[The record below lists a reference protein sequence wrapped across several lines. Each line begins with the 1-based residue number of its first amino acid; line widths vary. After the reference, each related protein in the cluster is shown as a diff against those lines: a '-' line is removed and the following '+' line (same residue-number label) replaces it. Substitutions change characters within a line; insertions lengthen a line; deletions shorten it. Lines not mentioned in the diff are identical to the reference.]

1 MGLFSLGET
10 MALTNKQRAAQDLAE
25 KLRLEEELSLSVT
38 RLFERVADEFQRSMI
53 EDGVPPNFDGWQG
66 FFEDILLS
74 HYQATG
80 DVFSKRIQD
89 QLNLELSKDEKEI
102 IAAALLLYFTNQ
114 SRSSA
119 EQINDTNRNQAQE
132 AVQAARAQEQVDFQE
147 TGSYYDSLTF
157 AAVATNAFRS
167 KIFGRVITIGVTETQ
182 NAAEASK
189 FTEAEV
195 FEGKRPTV
203 NDPARPA
210 VAEELGYKTWTA
222 ILDDATRPTHV
233 DADEQKV
240 KYNAFFIVGG
250 YKMRF
255 PGDKAQGAPIEEWI
269 NCRCC
274 SIYTPSPGAFD
285 RHRRN

>member
-1 MGLFSLGET
+1 
-10 MALTNKQRAAQDLAE
+10 MALTNKQRAAQDLTE

-53 EDGVPPNFDGWQG
+53 EDGIPPNFDGWQG
-66 FFEDILLS
+66 FFEDMLLS

-147 TGSYYDSLTF
+147 TGSYYDSITF

-182 NAAEASK
+182 KSSEASK

-195 FEGKRPTV
+195 IEDKRPTI
-203 NDPARPA
+203 NDVTPKPEDEKA
-210 VAEELGYKTWTA
+210 GYKTWVA
-222 ILDDATRPTHV
+222 ILDDVTRRTHV
-233 DADEQKV
+233 KADDQVV

-255 PGDKAQGAPIEEWI
+255 PGDQDYGAPIEEWI

-274 SIYTPSPGAFD
+274 SVYSPSSDAI
-285 RHRRN
+285 RRRYRRN